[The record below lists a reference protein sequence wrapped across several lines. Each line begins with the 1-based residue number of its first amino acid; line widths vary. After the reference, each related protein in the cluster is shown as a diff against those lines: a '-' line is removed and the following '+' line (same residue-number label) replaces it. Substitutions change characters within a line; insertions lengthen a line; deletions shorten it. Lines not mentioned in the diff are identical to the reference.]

1 MSGDTIFALASAAGR
16 SGVAVVRI
24 SGSDA
29 ASAARLFGFV
39 LPAPR
44 RAALRA
50 FRDDGELV
58 DRGLV
63 VWFPAPGSYTGEDV
77 VELHVHG
84 GRAVLE
90 RTMGVLARCP
100 GWRHAEP
107 GEFTRRAFLAGRL
120 DLTAAEAVNDLVV
133 AQTEAQRQAALVQL
147 EGGLARRLDEWA
159 EQIQYLRAHIEAW
172 IDFPDEEIPE
182 TAVNAALDGLC
193 RMRLEM
199 ETFADDGRRG
209 ERLRDG
215 LRVAVV
221 GPPNAGKSS
230 LVNWLAGRDAA
241 IVSEHAGTTR
251 DVIEVHLDLAG
262 FPVIVADTAGL
273 RTARD
278 SIEAEGVRRAQDWA
292 DHADLRVLV
301 FDATGDHHRETVVF
315 PESDLVVFN
324 KIDLDPAFEAPRPA
338 HATSVRSGAGL
349 QPFLRSLT
357 TLARERMDV
366 AGRPVL
372 TRARHRAALLAT
384 IGHLAAAQADLERGA
399 GLEIVAEHARA
410 GADALG
416 RVTGRVDVEQLLD
429 VIFRDFCIGK

>member
-1 MSGDTIFALASAAGR
+1 MNGDTIFALASAAGR

-44 RAALRA
+44 HAALRA
-50 FRDDGELV
+50 LRDDGELV

-90 RTMGVLARCP
+90 RTLGVLARCP

-120 DLTAAEAVNDLVV
+120 DLTAAEAVNDLVL

-159 EQIQYLRAHIEAW
+159 EQIRYLRAHIEAW

-182 TAVNAALDGLC
+182 TAVVSALDGLC
-193 RMRLEM
+193 RTRLEM
-199 ETFADDGRRG
+199 EAFADDGRRG

-251 DVIEVHLDLAG
+251 DVIEVHMDLAG

-301 FDATGDHHRETVVF
+301 FDATADHHRETPVL
-315 PESDLVVFN
+315 PQSDLVVFN
-324 KIDLDPAFEAPRPA
+324 KIDLDPAFEAPPPA
-338 HATSVRSGAGL
+338 LVTSVRTGAGL
-349 QPFLRSLT
+349 QTFLQSLT
-357 TLARERMDV
+357 ALARERMDV

-384 IGHLAAAQADLERGA
+384 IGHLADAQVDLERGA